1 MIKRELR
8 SLTHNKILLLVVAAI
23 TVIPF
28 IYAGLFLKSMWD
40 PYGSLEQLPVAVVN
54 EDQPVEYEG
63 QTLSIG
69 NDMVEAMK
77 DSRDLDF
84 HFTDEKSARDGLA
97 NGTWYMVI
105 TIPEDFSGNA
115 ATLLDEEP
123 QKMELR
129 YETNPG
135 TNYIASKMSETAL
148 ARLRDEVASRVT
160 ETYTEVLFDRIA
172 QAGEGMQ
179 EASDGAGVLA
189 GGVAAASDG
198 SGELT
203 ENMKRLEDSTLTFAD
218 GADTLDK
225 GLKEYTEG
233 VGRVNDGAAQLKL
246 GADAAQEELPR
257 LTAGTHSLDEGV
269 KVYAG
274 GVELLHS
281 RSGQLLSAS
290 EELGEGASGLAE
302 GLEALAGG
310 ADQYV
315 SAVNTFV
322 GQAAAYAQGAGEL
335 EESSRQLASLED
347 LGEVSEGISEVNRA
361 VSGGDT
367 SLAAGAERLGT
378 GLEEVHRQMR
388 ALSDST
394 SDRQIREVA
403 DALGSAGTEL
413 EEAQSDVDRL
423 AGDMREAAEGISQ
436 ASDTVRSAGG
446 SISDAEEQTES
457 ARTTV
462 SEAAGNAG
470 ALVESCVDDAN
481 ERISAAGRQAQ
492 GTREAMTE
500 AARELEGI
508 YSQLLA
514 EGSVPGETLEGLNT
528 VIQSLY
534 ASAGSQQG
542 PEGLDKEA
550 YMESARQIS
559 ESASG
564 SLDSW
569 DRAMAATAEQMEQTA
584 GSLAEVQELLA
595 GSADALDKESS
606 VLDERAGRLGTA
618 QEKILPVQTDE
629 LSRLADEVGG
639 LCGEAEQMSEEVG
652 ETARTLGQLE
662 KASEYFPEA
671 AKGVGGLRTGLEA
684 LAAENT
690 ALAGGA
696 DSLKAAGGE
705 MLSAVSAVRSGGRAV
720 AGGMAELDRGIR
732 TYADGVSSLAA
743 GSTVL
748 TEGTGQLA
756 DGVDAM
762 TVGMDRFASGTA
774 SLFDGTAQL
783 TENSGTLIKGAD
795 SLSGGARQIHS
806 GAARL
811 YEGAEALD
819 LGMKELQSGSEE
831 LAAGLQDGAG
841 QAGRVKAGDQTVGM
855 FASPLDAKETELTVV
870 ENNGHAMAP
879 YMMSVGLWVGC
890 LAFCLMYPLTKYTGR
905 LKGGF
910 SWWASK
916 AVVLYPV
923 AALQGL
929 LLILLL
935 HAVDG
940 FAPAEMTKT
949 VLFACLT
956 AAAFTSIM
964 YYFNITLGKVGSF
977 LMLIFMVVQLSGSAG
992 TYPVELSP
1000 PFVARIHDWLPFTYT
1015 VDAFRSTI
1023 CGGESI
1029 LSSVVLMAV
1038 LTAAF
1043 TGLTI
1048 LQFRRMARRRNKGQR
1063 LLIDWLEEKGLA

>member
-1 MIKRELR
+1 
-8 SLTHNKILLLVVAAI
+8 
-23 TVIPF
+23 
-28 IYAGLFLKSMWD
+28 
-40 PYGSLEQLPVAVVN
+40 
-54 EDQPVEYEG
+54 
-63 QTLSIG
+63 
-69 NDMVEAMK
+69 
-77 DSRDLDF
+77 
-84 HFTDEKSARDGLA
+84 
-97 NGTWYMVI
+97 
-105 TIPEDFSGNA
+105 
-115 ATLLDEEP
+115 
-123 QKMELR
+123 
-129 YETNPG
+129 
-135 TNYIASKMSETAL
+135 
-148 ARLRDEVASRVT
+148 
-160 ETYTEVLFDRIA
+160 
-172 QAGEGMQ
+172 
-179 EASDGAGVLA
+179 
-189 GGVAAASDG
+189 
-198 SGELT
+198 
-203 ENMKRLEDSTLTFAD
+203 
-218 GADTLDK
+218 
-225 GLKEYTEG
+225 
-233 VGRVNDGAAQLKL
+233 
-246 GADAAQEELPR
+246 
-257 LTAGTHSLDEGV
+257 
-269 KVYAG
+269 
-274 GVELLHS
+274 
-281 RSGQLLSAS
+281 
-290 EELGEGASGLAE
+290 
-302 GLEALAGG
+302 
-310 ADQYV
+310 
-315 SAVNTFV
+315 
-322 GQAAAYAQGAGEL
+322 
-335 EESSRQLASLED
+335 
-347 LGEVSEGISEVNRA
+347 
-361 VSGGDT
+361 
-367 SLAAGAERLGT
+367 
-378 GLEEVHRQMR
+378 
-388 ALSDST
+388 
-394 SDRQIREVA
+394 
-403 DALGSAGTEL
+403 
-413 EEAQSDVDRL
+413 
-423 AGDMREAAEGISQ
+423 
-436 ASDTVRSAGG
+436 
-446 SISDAEEQTES
+446 
-457 ARTTV
+457 
-462 SEAAGNAG
+462 
-470 ALVESCVDDAN
+470 
-481 ERISAAGRQAQ
+481 
-492 GTREAMTE
+492 
-500 AARELEGI
+500 
-508 YSQLLA
+508 
-514 EGSVPGETLEGLNT
+514 
-528 VIQSLY
+528 
-534 ASAGSQQG
+534 
-542 PEGLDKEA
+542 
-550 YMESARQIS
+550 
-559 ESASG
+559 
-564 SLDSW
+564 
-569 DRAMAATAEQMEQTA
+569 
-584 GSLAEVQELLA
+584 
-595 GSADALDKESS
+595 
-606 VLDERAGRLGTA
+606 
-618 QEKILPVQTDE
+618 
-629 LSRLADEVGG
+629 
-639 LCGEAEQMSEEVG
+639 
-652 ETARTLGQLE
+652 
-662 KASEYFPEA
+662 
-671 AKGVGGLRTGLEA
+671 
-684 LAAENT
+684 
-690 ALAGGA
+690 
-696 DSLKAAGGE
+696 

-783 TENSGTLIKGAD
+783 TENSGTLTKGAD

-841 QAGRVKAGDQTVGM
+841 QAGRVKGGDQTVGM

-940 FAPAEMTKT
+940 FAPAELTKT